1 MYFLSNLLILFIF
14 GFIGLSL
21 RFIIIGEFEL
31 DQLFLLLLFPIASI
45 LVYFIMKWQYNK
57 DCNYEPR
64 MGERDLVTRLGDRV
78 STTKKKMY
86 HGKKLIGT
94 YQRFYNRWWKRVVA
108 DIMNNPGLWYLNLTF
123 SLSNGEEIVFKKK
136 NETKIRGNNEWIIY
150 LNNEGIGTVK
160 TDYSLKNIGKLKESL
175 YLEYKGNTYHY
186 QSSSIRSVTE
196 ISVTGSKIA
205 TGERVSGSVYELT
218 VNDSH
223 EKEAQMLFM
232 VYILFNYEFG
242 Q

>member
-108 DIMNNPGLWYLNLTF
+108 DIMYNPGLWYLNLTF

-196 ISVTGSKIA
+196 ISVRGSKIA

>member
-1 MYFLSNLLILFIF
+1 MSNLLILFIF

-196 ISVTGSKIA
+196 ISVRGSKIA

>member
-57 DCNYEPR
+57 DRNYEPR

>member
-1 MYFLSNLLILFIF
+1 
-14 GFIGLSL
+14 
-21 RFIIIGEFEL
+21 
-31 DQLFLLLLFPIASI
+31 
-45 LVYFIMKWQYNK
+45 
-57 DCNYEPR
+57 
-64 MGERDLVTRLGDRV
+64 
-78 STTKKKMY
+78 MY

-196 ISVTGSKIA
+196 ISVRGSKIA

>member
-196 ISVTGSKIA
+196 ISVRGSKIA

>member
-1 MYFLSNLLILFIF
+1 MSNLLILFIF

-57 DCNYEPR
+57 DRNYEPR
-64 MGERDLVTRLGDRV
+64 MGERDLVTRLGGDRV

-123 SLSNGEEIVFKKK
+123 SLSNGGEEIVFKGK
-136 NETKIRGNNEWIIY
+136 NETRIRRNNEWIIY
-150 LNNEGIGTVK
+150 LNNEVIGTVK
-160 TDYSLKNIGKLKESL
+160 TDYSLKNMGGKLKESL

-186 QSSSIRSVTE
+186 QSLSIRSVTE
-196 ISVTGSKIA
+196 IIVRDSKIA
-205 TGERVSGSVYELT
+205 RGERVSGSIYELT

-223 EKEAQMLFM
+223 VKEAQMLFM
-232 VYILFNYEFG
+232 VYILFNYQFG